1 MQWEHFLGGP
11 LWERIG
17 QAAGAGRTSEV
28 ADAGDNAYAPSC
40 SRSSVDGSA
49 APVIAQALEPRLRV
63 AQTVSIASAARLPGV
78 LHFAMNSPLL
88 GAGAMQKGGSYEG
101 DVRCASCS
109 DTCEARDIL
118 RHAESQKRKRQKEVV
133 IALDKLLPETYRS
146 DPVKNCA
153 GRRSLGMEGRSLQD
167 VLVDTVK
174 CLRAMRARDE
184 AGDADT
190 GSPATEDEHTP
201 ATVSGATI
209 RDGLKSSHSLAVME
223 LEMPS
228 WTVLSLSPA
237 AQELLGDT
245 PWGSCEGQC
254 LVNSIVH
261 HEDVSILED
270 IWSEAQSA
278 SKAYAAPPQGYPQA
292 ANTYPKVI
300 RFSRYH
306 SHDPV
311 PVSSDADVSMEGAAS
326 ASLGS
331 QEAASKHSFPH
342 PFVPDPLFE
351 DAGAAKEFV
360 EPATG
365 EACVAGGGGGEDG
378 ESDLAWKKTEKGAE
392 RWAIPERTTGRK
404 FISCQYVAAHVQ
416 LLNIAPER
424 RSRFAT
430 TGQVAADGEGSTGP
444 RAQAHAQPYTRAQMR
459 TLKPCSR
466 CKAQRKGVAYC
477 VRQGHISVPVSALRK
492 REGMGGKPQGPRAL
506 LLISFKYAD
515 VSLSAPVFQEGLD
528 RLSGLRP
535 QLFNGIFQMDN
546 DALRGSMS
554 IGRVRQFLRYNSVMQ
569 TQDLSVVQSAWQQ
582 TAGWCHGSFDDFLFR
597 FLQLHLIME
606 VADNGIPLMLVHSR
620 LSFGAGVLQTP
631 WRLVV
636 RTPLD
641 GTPVLSPVVSWL
653 NTYMAASLYV
663 PERGAI
669 GIRELWLSDTACPKF
684 PEQPKAHVSS
694 AQPGAMK
701 DGGKGA
707 GCITYNVGDREQD
720 QGAKMPAEGLFPLRS
735 VTYLVRENEM
745 IQSSGVYGLGRVRFR
760 WDRVGPVDKS
770 CYVDSDLQSPCQH
783 AKI

>member
-1 MQWEHFLGGP
+1 
-11 LWERIG
+11 
-17 QAAGAGRTSEV
+17 
-28 ADAGDNAYAPSC
+28 
-40 SRSSVDGSA
+40 
-49 APVIAQALEPRLRV
+49 
-63 AQTVSIASAARLPGV
+63 
-78 LHFAMNSPLL
+78 
-88 GAGAMQKGGSYEG
+88 
-101 DVRCASCS
+101 
-109 DTCEARDIL
+109 
-118 RHAESQKRKRQKEVV
+118 
-133 IALDKLLPETYRS
+133 
-146 DPVKNCA
+146 
-153 GRRSLGMEGRSLQD
+153 
-167 VLVDTVK
+167 
-174 CLRAMRARDE
+174 
-184 AGDADT
+184 
-190 GSPATEDEHTP
+190 
-201 ATVSGATI
+201 
-209 RDGLKSSHSLAVME
+209 
-223 LEMPS
+223 
-228 WTVLSLSPA
+228 
-237 AQELLGDT
+237 
-245 PWGSCEGQC
+245 
-254 LVNSIVH
+254 
-261 HEDVSILED
+261 
-270 IWSEAQSA
+270 
-278 SKAYAAPPQGYPQA
+278 
-292 ANTYPKVI
+292 
-300 RFSRYH
+300 
-306 SHDPV
+306 
-311 PVSSDADVSMEGAAS
+311 
-326 ASLGS
+326 
-331 QEAASKHSFPH
+331 
-342 PFVPDPLFE
+342 
-351 DAGAAKEFV
+351 
-360 EPATG
+360 
-365 EACVAGGGGGEDG
+365 
-378 ESDLAWKKTEKGAE
+378 
-392 RWAIPERTTGRK
+392 
-404 FISCQYVAAHVQ
+404 
-416 LLNIAPER
+416 
-424 RSRFAT
+424 
-430 TGQVAADGEGSTGP
+430 
-444 RAQAHAQPYTRAQMR
+444 
-459 TLKPCSR
+459 
-466 CKAQRKGVAYC
+466 
-477 VRQGHISVPVSALRK
+477 VSALRK

-506 LLISFKYAD
+506 LLISFKHAD
-515 VSLSAPVFQEGLD
+515 KSLSAPVFQEGLD
-528 RLSGLRP
+528 RLSGLRQ

-641 GTPVLSPVVSWL
+641 GTPVRSPVVSWL